1 MKNNYKKQLDEI
13 LNKKFSKNFV
23 SGYDPL
29 EVDMFFD
36 NVRSYLVK
44 NYQVN
49 VELLNK
55 IKKLEEEIN
64 NLNNVLSEKISTIN
78 VLNSEIESYRLDGY
92 QSQKVVK
99 EISFLKSQVE
109 ILSAE
114 KEKKDKD
121 EK

>member
-1 MKNNYKKQLDEI
+1 MKNSYKKKLDEI

-44 NYQVN
+44 DYQFN
-49 VELLNK
+49 VDLSNR
-55 IKKLEEEIN
+55 IKKLELEIE
-64 NLNNVLSEKISTIN
+64 NLNKIINEKTNTIN
-78 VLNSEIESYRLDGY
+78 VLNSEIESYREDGY
-92 QSQKVVK
+92 QSQKIVK
-99 EISFLKSQVE
+99 EISFLKSE
-109 ILSAE
+109 INKLSSE
-114 KEKKDKD
+114 KKKKEKN

>member
-44 NYQVN
+44 DYQIN
-49 VELLNK
+49 IELTDK
-55 IKKLEEEIN
+55 IKKLEIEIQ
-64 NLNNVLSEKISTIN
+64 NLKNLLSEKTNTIN
-78 VLNSEIESYRLDGY
+78 VLNSEIDSYRQDGY
-92 QSQKVVK
+92 QSQKIVK
-99 EISFLKSQVE
+99 ELSFLKSEVDR
-109 ILSAE
+109 LSSE
-114 KEKKDKD
+114 NEKKSKN